1 MKVTNKGNSAY
12 VKMLAKK
19 RQDSLRNK
27 WIGIF
32 AALFILTYLVT
43 LVFGNNDDSSA
54 SGSDSLHPIT
64 EYTQGRSI
72 EEMDRLI
79 DEGSSVPSSDN

>member
-1 MKVTNKGNSAY
+1 
-12 VKMLAKK
+12 MLAKK

-32 AALFILTYLVT
+32 AALLVMTYLVT

-54 SGSDSLHPIT
+54 SGSDTLHPIT
-64 EYTQGRSI
+64 EYAQGRSI
-72 EEMDRLI
+72 DEIDQLIEED
-79 DEGSSVPSSDN
+79 SSVPSSDN